1 MKVVCDRPALLD
13 AVNLVNSVVASRTP
27 RPQLTCVKLSATKG
41 KEGSLTLSATDA
53 EVSLRMTTTHV
64 DVQEAG
70 EALVPA
76 AKLTQIVSAQESDST
91 ITLDADAEVCH
102 VRGADAKFKVF
113 GYPPSEFPPV
123 PGFKEAAAS
132 ARDTFAIH
140 AADLSA
146 IIARTAFATARET
159 SRYAINGVL
168 LKRDGK
174 RIEMVATDGRRLA
187 LAKAGLTNPAPAG
200 DHPTNCIVPTK
211 ALNLVQKLIDDGE
224 EVVRVAVTDSQI
236 FFAFGETPGGGGE
249 ARAVLSSNLVE
260 GAFPPYQDV
269 IPKDQDKKA
278 SFDRDTLMS
287 GVRRA
292 ALLTN
297 EESRGV
303 RLSIDSTRLRLS
315 SRAPE
320 MGESEI
326 DVPTA
331 SYDGE
336 PIEIGFN
343 PAFITD
349 ALKVITDDSV
359 IVELKAPNKPGLIK
373 SGGDFLYVVMP
384 VNLQ

>member
-1 MKVVCDRPALLD
+1 MKVICDRPALLD

-27 RPQLTCVKLSATKG
+27 RPQLTCVKLTAAKSG
-41 KEGSLTLSATDA
+41 KEGGSLTLSATDA
-53 EVSLRMTTTHV
+53 EVALRMTTTHV
-64 DVQEAG
+64 DVQEPG
-70 EALVPA
+70 EALVPS
-76 AKLTQIVSAQESDST
+76 AKLTQIISAQESDST
-91 ITLDADAEVCH
+91 ITLDADKEVCH
-102 VRGADAKFKVF
+102 VLGADAKFKVY
-113 GYPPSEFPPV
+113 GYPPAEFPPA
-123 PGFKEAAAS
+123 PGFAEAS
-132 ARDTFAIH
+132 KGARDTFAIH
-140 AADLSA
+140 AGDLA
-146 IIARTAFATARET
+146 TIIARTTFATARET

-187 LAKAGLTNPAPAG
+187 LAKASLTNPAPAG

-211 ALNLVQKLIDDGE
+211 ALSLVQKLIDEPD
-224 EVVRVAVTDSQI
+224 EVVRIAVTDSQI
-236 FFAFGETPGGGGE
+236 FFAFGEDDGA
-249 ARAVLSSNLVE
+249 ARATLSSNLVE
-260 GAFPPYQDV
+260 GAFPPYMDV

-278 SFDRDTLMS
+278 TFDRDTLLS

-303 RLSIDSTRLRLS
+303 RLALDKQRLRLS

-349 ALKVITDDSV
+349 ALKVIADDS
-359 IVELKAPNKPGLIK
+359 IIMELKAPNKPGLFK
-373 SGGDFLYVVMP
+373 SGGDFVYVVMP

>member
-1 MKVVCDRPALLD
+1 MKVICDRPALLD

-41 KEGSLTLSATDA
+41 KEGGVLTLSATDA
-53 EVSLRMTTTHV
+53 EVALRMTTTHV

-70 EALVPA
+70 EALVPS
-76 AKLTQIVSAQESDST
+76 AKLTQIISAQESDST
-91 ITLDADAEVCH
+91 ITLDADKEVCH
-102 VRGADAKFKVF
+102 VLGADAKFKVF
-113 GYPPSEFPPV
+113 GYPPGEFPPV
-123 PGFKEAAAS
+123 PGYTDAAKG

-140 AADLSA
+140 AGDLA
-146 IIARTAFATARET
+146 TIIARTTFATARET

-187 LAKAGLTNPAPAG
+187 LAKSSLTNPAPAG

-211 ALNLVQKLIDDGE
+211 ALGLVQKLIDESD
-224 EVVRVAVTDSQI
+224 EVVRIAVTDSQI
-236 FFAFGETPGGGGE
+236 LFAFGEGPGGE
-249 ARAVLSSNLVE
+249 PRATLSSNLVE
-260 GAFPPYQDV
+260 GAFPPYMDV

-278 SFDRDTLMS
+278 SFDRDTLLS

-303 RLSIDSTRLRLS
+303 RLALDKDKLRLS

-326 DVPTA
+326 DVPTSA
-331 SYDGE
+331 YDGE

-349 ALKVITDDSV
+349 ALKVIADDSV
-359 IVELKAPNKPGLIK
+359 ILELKAPNKPGLFK
-373 SGGDFLYVVMP
+373 SGGDFVYVVMP

>member
-13 AVNLVNSVVASRTP
+13 AVNLVNGVVASRTP
-27 RPQLTCVKLSATKG
+27 RPQLTCVKLTATKG
-41 KEGSLTLSATDA
+41 KESALTLSATDA

-64 DVQEAG
+64 DVQEPG

-113 GYPPSEFPPV
+113 GYPPGEFPPV
-123 PGFKEAAAS
+123 PGFADAAS
-132 ARDTFAIH
+132 AARDTFAIH
-140 AADLSA
+140 AGDLA
-146 IIARTAFATARET
+146 TIIARTTFATARET

-187 LAKAGLTNPAPAG
+187 LAKASLTNPAPAG
-200 DHPTNCIVPTK
+200 DHPANCIVPTK
-211 ALNLVQKLIDDGE
+211 ALNLVQKLIDDAE

-236 FFAFGETPGGGGE
+236 FFAFGEAPGGGD
-249 ARAVLSSNLVE
+249 ARATLSSNLVE

-303 RLSIDSTRLRLS
+303 RLALDKNRLRLS

-349 ALKVITDDSV
+349 ALKVISDDNV
-359 IVELKAPNKPGLIK
+359 IVELKAANKPGLIK